1 MTTPK
6 CTCTNDLGR
15 LWVRL
20 ISKRA
25 FRQYVTFK
33 KLTNEELAEAATEI
47 LRDQGHNTKCSV
59 STVAFLRSEKKSA
72 RMTCRPETASAIEKA
87 LGAPPGSL
95 FAIEVLAASPS
106 IKRTA

>member
-1 MTTPK
+1 MTASLGTID
-6 CTCTNDLGR
+6 TGR

-25 FRQYVTFK
+25 FRQYMGFK
-33 KLTNEELAEAATEI
+33 KFTNEELADAATEI
-47 LRDQGHNTKCSV
+47 LRDQGHDTKCSV

-95 FAIEVLAASPS
+95 FAIEVLSASPS
-106 IKRTA
+106 VKRSA